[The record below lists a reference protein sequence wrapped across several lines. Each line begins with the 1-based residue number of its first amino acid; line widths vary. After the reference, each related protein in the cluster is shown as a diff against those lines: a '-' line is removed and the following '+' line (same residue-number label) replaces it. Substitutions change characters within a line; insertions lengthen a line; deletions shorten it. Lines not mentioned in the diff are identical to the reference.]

1 VSTVSDLGLDLKH
14 EHERE
19 RTHRKKPRRRR
30 SFGCLAVL
38 IALAVLVG
46 GGYAVFTFGKSA
58 LQERFGPPPDYPGPG
73 TGSVMVEVE
82 EGDAASDIADT
93 LVAKDVVK
101 SREAF
106 TDAAVE
112 NPESRGIQV
121 GFYELKHKMPAAAA
135 LEVLV
140 DPENLIQSAVTI
152 PEGWTVDQI
161 VAELARETDFSR
173 KEFRRELDRPG
184 KLGLPEY
191 AGGEV
196 EGYLFPATYQIRPNA
211 TPRSILQR
219 MVDRFE
225 ESADELGLK
234 AGAADLG
241 VSPHDVVVVASLI
254 QAEARFDKD
263 FAKVSRVIYN
273 RLAKDMPLQF
283 DSTVH
288 YAVGKDGSVGTSDS
302 DRNVDSPYNTYEVTG
317 LPPTPIDSPGA
328 KALRAALE
336 PAAGDWLYF
345 VTTNPDTGETKFAES
360 YREHLRNKA
369 EFDQWCAESDHC

>member
-1 VSTVSDLGLDLKH
+1 
-14 EHERE
+14 
-19 RTHRKKPRRRR
+19 
-30 SFGCLAVL
+30 
-38 IALAVLVG
+38 
-46 GGYAVFTFGKSA
+46 
-58 LQERFGPPPDYPGPG
+58 
-73 TGSVMVEVE
+73 
-82 EGDAASDIADT
+82 
-93 LVAKDVVK
+93 
-101 SREAF
+101 
-106 TDAAVE
+106 
-112 NPESRGIQV
+112 
-121 GFYELKHKMPAAAA
+121 
-135 LEVLV
+135 
-140 DPENLIQSAVTI
+140 
-152 PEGWTVDQI
+152 
-161 VAELARETDFSR
+161 
-173 KEFRRELDRPG
+173 
-184 KLGLPEY
+184 
-191 AGGEV
+191 
-196 EGYLFPATYQIRPNA
+196 
-211 TPRSILQR
+211 